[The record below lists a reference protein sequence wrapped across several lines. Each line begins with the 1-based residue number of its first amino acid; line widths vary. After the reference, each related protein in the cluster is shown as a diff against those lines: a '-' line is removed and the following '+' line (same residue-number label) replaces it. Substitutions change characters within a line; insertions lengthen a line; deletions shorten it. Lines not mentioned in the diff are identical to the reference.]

1 MNATTVGV
9 ITTTRGYTDLFDS
22 EAVNNLSVPRPTFIF
37 QNNMKYKNRSS
48 AGRDLLNH
56 FGGFFLPRWGYMI
69 RKKKGKKGS
78 RSHTQVR
85 IEG

>member
-22 EAVNNLSVPRPTFIF
+22 EAVNNLSVPCPTFIF
-37 QNNMKYKNRSS
+37 QNNTKCKNRSS

-56 FGGFFLPRWGYMI
+56 FGGFF
-69 RKKKGKKGS
+69 
-78 RSHTQVR
+78 TQVGLYDKEKKR
-85 IEG
+85 